1 MAEKTIISC
10 AMTGTGTPKS
20 KNVNLPTTP
29 EEIAEDVYRVWKAG
43 AAIVHLHM
51 REDNQMPTMD
61 ADRFRETIRLIRA
74 KKDCDVII
82 NCTSSG
88 SAGLLPP
95 EKRMEHFE
103 TIPEIE
109 IGSFDA
115 GTINWDCSGVFL
127 NDPGFLVK
135 LAECYERNQVKPEIE
150 LFDSGMIANMNY
162 YIKNGVLKGPIWC
175 QLVMNVLGGAPGTV
189 ENLVH
194 LVKQLPE
201 GAMWSCT
208 GIGTSHVPLM
218 FAALALGG
226 HLRVGLEDNLYYARG
241 EKATNEMLV
250 QRAVR
255 VVKEFGNKPA
265 TPAEARE
272 MLGLPRLVRS

>member
-1 MAEKTIISC
+1 MANKTIISC

-20 KNVNLPTTP
+20 KNSALPTTP
-29 EEIAEDVYRVWKAG
+29 AEIAEDVYKVWKAG

-61 ADRFRETIRLIRA
+61 AGRFAETIKLIRA
-74 KKDCDVII
+74 HEDCDIII

-88 SAGLLPP
+88 SAGLVAP
-95 EKRMEHFE
+95 EKRMEHFA
-103 TIPEIE
+103 TIPDIE

-115 GTINWDCSGVFL
+115 GTINWDCAGIFL
-127 NDPGFLVK
+127 NDPPFLAK
-135 LAECYERNQVKPEIE
+135 LCECYKQYNVLPEVE
-150 LFDSGMIANMNY
+150 LFDSGMIANMKY
-162 YIKNGVLKGPIWC
+162 YIKNGMLPEKVWC
-175 QLVMNVLGGAPGTV
+175 QMVMNVLGGAPGTV

-194 LVKQLPE
+194 LVNQLPE

-208 GIGTSHVPLM
+208 GIGTSHLPLM
-218 FAALALGG
+218 FATLALGG
-226 HLRVGLEDNLYYARG
+226 HLRVGLEDNLYYAKG
-241 EKATNEMLV
+241 VKATNEMLV

-255 VVKEFGNKPA
+255 VVKEYGNEPA

-272 MLGLPRLVRS
+272 MLGLPQLVR